1 MRGFFVPGF
10 PSDDV
15 METME
20 RYDPQ
25 AIEAKWQKVWADEKS
40 FHVPNPDPAE
50 LAGGERSKSFVV
62 EMLPYPSG
70 DLHMGHTLNY
80 TIGDVITH
88 TRRRQGM
95 QVLRPMGYDAFG
107 LPAENAAIKE
117 GGHPRTVT
125 ERNIVSIREQM
136 HRMGWAID
144 WGREISTADPTYY
157 RWTQWL
163 FLRFYEKGLAYRKEA
178 PVKWCPNDQTVLANE
193 QVVDGR
199 CERCGAEVEAKIL
212 TQWYFRITDYAD
224 ALLDEMADLED
235 WPDRVLT
242 MQRNWIGRSHGARV
256 VFSVEGSGEELPV
269 FTTRPDTLFGAT
281 FFALAPENPMVAQL
295 VAGSEHEAEVLEYVR
310 HTAARSE
317 VERETKEKD
326 GVFTGRYAVNPVNG
340 EQIPIWVAD
349 YVLMGYGTGA
359 IMAVPAHDERDYA
372 FAERYGIEIRP
383 VVAPEG
389 GELPEEGAYSAHSAN
404 EVLVNSG
411 PFTGLP
417 SPEAKEKIVAW
428 LAEQGLGEQTIGY
441 RLRDWLFS
449 RQRYWG
455 CPIPII
461 HCPACGEV
469 AVPGRPAAGRP
480 ARHHRGRA
488 EGPLAARRGR
498 GLGQRDVPDVR
509 RRRRSAR
516 PTRWTRSSTRRGTSS
531 ATPTRPTTEAP
542 FDREIADYWL
552 PVNQYIGGI
561 EHAVLHLLYARFF
574 AKVMNE
580 MGLCS
585 FREPFARLFNQGMI
599 GAGGA
604 KMSKSKGNVVNPL
617 EYADR
622 YGADTVRM
630 YTLFMGPAD
639 EDMDWQDNGLE
650 GIWRFLNRLWRIAHE
665 QAAVPAGD
673 PGTGALARKT
683 HQTIAKVT
691 DDIDRR
697 FSFHTAIS
705 AVMEL
710 VNEIQQH
717 PDDPAAR
724 FATETAVSLI
734 QPYAPHV
741 AEELW
746 GVLGEGRL
754 WESAWP
760 VADPALLVARRGRD
774 RGAGERQGARPAAR
788 GRDDRGRRAAGAGA
802 RLRARAGVRRRQGA
816 PEDGGRAGPARL
828 ARRLASASAWRRAQP
843 SAGPTCGRTAAQLRP
858 EPRAA
863 ALPRSSPAPAGRR
876 PASSAKRSARSSR
889 AA

>member
-1 MRGFFVPGF
+1 MT
-10 PSDDV
+10 
-15 METME
+15 ETME

-25 AIEAKWQKVWADEKS
+25 AIEAKWQAVWADEGS
-40 FHVPNPDPAE
+40 FHVENPPLEE
-50 LAGGERSKSFVV
+50 LEHGDRSKSYVV

-88 TRRRQGM
+88 LRRRKGM
-95 QVLRPMGYDAFG
+95 LVLRPMGYDAFG

-117 GGHPRTVT
+117 GGHPRAVT
-125 ERNIVSIREQM
+125 ERNIAAIREQM

-144 WGREISTADPTYY
+144 WGREISTHDPAYY

-163 FLRFYEKGLAYRKEA
+163 FLRFYERGLAYRKEA
-178 PVKWCPNDQTVLANE
+178 PVKWCPYDQTVLANE
-193 QVVDGR
+193 QVIDGR
-199 CERCGAEVEAKIL
+199 CERCGNEVEAKNL
-212 TQWYFRITDYAD
+212 TQWFFRITDYAD
-224 ALLDEMADLED
+224 ELLDEMALLED
-235 WPDRVLT
+235 WPERVLT

-256 VFSVEGSGEELPV
+256 TFAVEGSGEELPV

-281 FFALAPENPMVAQL
+281 FFVLAPENPLVEQL
-295 VAGSEHEAEVLEYVR
+295 VAGSEYETEVLDYVR
-310 HTAARSE
+310 HAAARSE
-317 VERETKEKD
+317 VEREEKEKD

-340 EQIPIWVAD
+340 ESIPIWVAD

-372 FAERYGIEIRP
+372 FAERYGLEIRP
-383 VVAPEG
+383 VVVPRG
-389 GELPEEGAYSAHSAN
+389 GEVPEAGAYSAHTDD

-411 PFTGLP
+411 PFSGLTA
-417 SPEAKEKIVAW
+417 PEAKEKIVAW
-428 LAEQGLGEQTIGY
+428 LAEQGLGEATIGY

-461 HCPACGEV
+461 HCPTCGEV
-469 AVPGRPAAGRP
+469 PVPDDQLPVVLPDITEVAPKGRS
-480 ARHHRGRA
+480 
-488 EGPLAARRGR
+488 PLAAAEDWVNVTCPVCEGPALRET
-498 GLGQRDVPDVR
+498 DTMDTFVD
-509 RRRRSAR
+509 
-516 PTRWTRSSTRRGTSS
+516 SSWYFIRYTD
-531 ATPTRPTTEAP
+531 PEDDEAP
-542 FDREIADYWL
+542 FKRVVADYWL

-561 EHAVLHLLYARFF
+561 EHAILHLLYARFF
-574 AKVMNE
+574 TKVMNE

-622 YGADTVRM
+622 YGADAVRM
-630 YTLFMGPAD
+630 YTLFMG
-639 EDMDWQDNGLE
+639 GLE
-650 GIWRFLNRLWRIAHE
+650 GIWRFLNRIWRIAHE
-665 QAAVPAGD
+665 QAAASPAPSGDAGD
-673 PGTGALARKT
+673 GPLARKA

-697 FSFHTAIS
+697 FSFHTAIA

-710 VNEIQQH
+710 VNEIQRN

-734 QPYAPHV
+734 QPYVPHV

-746 GVLGEGRL
+746 GVLGMPGRL
-754 WESAWP
+754 WEQPWP
-760 VADPALLVARRGRD
+760 EADPALLVADEVEIAVQVNGKVRD
-774 RGAGERQGARPAAR
+774 RLRV
-788 GRDDRGRRAAGAGA
+788 AAGTADDE
-802 RLRARAGVRRRQGA
+802 L
-816 PEDGGRAGPARL
+816 L
-828 ARRLASASAWRRAQP
+828 ALALASERVQAHVD
-843 SAGPTCGRTAAQLRP
+843 GKELRKTVVVP
-858 EPRAA
+858 GK
-863 ALPRSSPAPAGRR
+863 LVSLVV
-876 PASSAKRSARSSR
+876 
-889 AA
+889 